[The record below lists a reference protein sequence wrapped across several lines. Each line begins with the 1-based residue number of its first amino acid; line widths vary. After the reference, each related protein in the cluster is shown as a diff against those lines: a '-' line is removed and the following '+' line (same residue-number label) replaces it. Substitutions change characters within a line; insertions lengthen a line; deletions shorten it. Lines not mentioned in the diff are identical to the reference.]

1 MWYGMCRFSLE
12 PFKNIFGPFKTEEG
26 AWNYI
31 ENASNEEYNED
42 RAEYGIESTITK
54 DKEFGEITI
63 ETVFSSGE
71 IGTSLY
77 CIFEIENS

>member
-12 PFKNIFGPFKTEEG
+12 PLKHIYGPFETESE

-31 ENASNEEYNED
+31 ETCADNEYKEDVEEYD
-42 RAEYGIESTITK
+42 CESHITK
-54 DKEFGEITI
+54 DQEFGEITI

-71 IGTSLY
+71 VGTSLY
-77 CIFEIENS
+77 CIFEIDNP